1 MQGSNQHRLAKR
13 MRWAGRVIGLGAA
26 GFFLIALIVTA
37 TFDVLAEGW
46 EAIMD
51 VEGILLGVLVAI
63 ALAGGIVSWWR
74 ERLAGILLVLIAI
87 GFGTYS
93 GEIAG
98 RNHIIVGLMIGLP
111 YLIAGV
117 LLLYSWRLSRKIA

>member
-1 MQGSNQHRLAKR
+1 MSKQQRLAKR
-13 MRWAGRVIGLGAA
+13 MRLTARVIGLVASGFWLISLITSGIFEALA
-26 GFFLIALIVTA
+26 G
-37 TFDVLAEGW
+37 DW
-46 EAIMD
+46 EAI
-51 VEGILLGVLVAI
+51 VEIEGILLVVFAAI
-63 ALAGGIVSWWR
+63 ALAVCVVSWWR

-87 GFGTYS
+87 GFGAYS
-93 GEIAG
+93 GAIAG